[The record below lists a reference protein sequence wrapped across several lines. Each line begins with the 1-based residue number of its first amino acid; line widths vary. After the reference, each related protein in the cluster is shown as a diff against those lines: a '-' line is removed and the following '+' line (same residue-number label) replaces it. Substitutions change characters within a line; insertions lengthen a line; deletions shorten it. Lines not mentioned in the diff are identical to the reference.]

1 MINPETMSI
10 LIVDDMK
17 SMRLTMRKML
27 QNLKIGKILRFAE
40 NGKEGLFGIDYYP
53 KHR

>member
-27 QNLKIGKILRFAE
+27 QHLKIGKTLRFSRKRK
-40 NGKEGLFGIDYYP
+40 KE
-53 KHR
+53 RA